1 MATNDEYNSLKYI
14 NIETGNDLM
23 DLKKN
28 AILHIESKEYQIII
42 HVVFKS

>member
-23 DLKKN
+23 DLKKKTQFCTSRVKN
-28 AILHIESKEYQIII
+28 I
-42 HVVFKS
+42 KS